1 VLDFAGGMV
10 IHVSSGVSSYVLAYL
25 IGGPVVTH
33 RAHNKVLVLLGAALL
48 WFGWFGFNAGSA
60 VSAGYQAGL
69 ALTNTQLATGAAML
83 IWNLMEVVFDGETLG
98 QGFPTA
104 IGTAT
109 AIVAGLVG
117 ITPSAGLVAPM
128 WAIFIGSF
136 TAASV
141 FFAPRLL
148 KKYLG
153 VNDVLDCFAVHG
165 VGGMVGAALT
175 GLFANPTYSNI
186 AAVGSFYRN
195 AVQLGIQCA
204 GITVTIVYS
213 AIGTALIYGFLYL
226 IARGLGQTLS
236 VPSGMAPDVSQH
248 GEKA

>member
-1 VLDFAGGMV
+1 M
-10 IHVSSGVSSYVLAYL
+10 
-25 IGGPVVTH
+25 
-33 RAHNKVLVLLGAALL
+33 LV
-48 WFGWFGFNAGSA
+48 
-60 VSAGYQAGL
+60 
-69 ALTNTQLATGAAML
+69 
-83 IWNLMEVVFDGETLG
+83 WNLMEVVFDGETLG

-117 ITPSAGLVAPM
+117 ITPGAGLVAPM

-165 VGGMVGAALT
+165 IGGMVGAALT
-175 GLFANPTYSNI
+175 GLFANPTYGS
-186 AAVGSFYRN
+186 ATAVGSFYRN

-236 VPSGMAPDVSQH
+236 IPAGMSPDVSQH